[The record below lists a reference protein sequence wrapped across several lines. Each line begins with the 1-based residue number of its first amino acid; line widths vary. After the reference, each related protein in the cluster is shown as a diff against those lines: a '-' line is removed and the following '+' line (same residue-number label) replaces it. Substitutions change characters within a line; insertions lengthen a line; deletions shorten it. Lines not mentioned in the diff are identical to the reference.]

1 MGPSDIK
8 RKKSLLMLLHRQY
21 VENFKQESAFVDVQ
35 RVIEKCSRDE
45 KKIAHQSR

>member
-8 RKKSLLMLLHRQY
+8 RKNCLLMLLHGQY

>member
-8 RKKSLLMLLHRQY
+8 RKKCLLMLLHCQY